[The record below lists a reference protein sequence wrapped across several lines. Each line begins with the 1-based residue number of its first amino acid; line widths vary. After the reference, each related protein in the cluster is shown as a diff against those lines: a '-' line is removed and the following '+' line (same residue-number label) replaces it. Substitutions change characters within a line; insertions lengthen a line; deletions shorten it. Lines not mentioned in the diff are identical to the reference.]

1 MSLEI
6 QLQAAY
12 DAQEDAETAAR
23 EIEVRIR
30 KIPGAERL
38 LPARQYGHEVNRAAI
53 ASSLT
58 LRSLIARH
66 DRHLAAYLGIS
77 MDTRKA
83 DAEAEALKMQ
93 AERMR
98 LETERLRANNQA
110 AALRRERNL
119 IHGLRPDGG
128 RFI

>member
-12 DAQEDAETAAR
+12 DAQEDTETAAR
-23 EIEVRIR
+23 EIEARIR
-30 KIPGAERL
+30 QIPGTKGL
-38 LPARQYGHEVNRAAI
+38 LPSRQYGREVDRVAI
-53 ASSLT
+53 ANSLT

-66 DRHLAAYLGIS
+66 DRHLAAYLGVS
-77 MDTRKA
+77 MDNRKA
-83 DAEAEALKMQ
+83 DAEAEARKMQ

-98 LETERLRANNQA
+98 LETERLRTSNQA

-119 IHGLRPDGG
+119 IQGLRPDGR

>member
-1 MSLEI
+1 MPNWG
-6 QLQAAY
+6 QGRG
-12 DAQEDAETAAR
+12 R
-23 EIEVRIR
+23 EGSRGSR
-30 KIPGAERL
+30 GRPTFGSKSRL
-38 LPARQYGHEVNRAAI
+38 LPARQYGREVNRAAI

-66 DRHLAAYLGIS
+66 DRHLAAYFGIS